1 MGCVFVNPTG
11 KTAGALIEA
20 CGLKGT
26 RVGGAVVSEVHAN
39 FILNEGGTSA
49 DVASLIELVKN
60 TVKMRTGVLLREEIH
75 RIL

>member
-1 MGCVFVNPTG
+1 MFVNPTE

-60 TVKMRTGVLLREEIH
+60 TVKMRTGVLLREEIR